1 MLLYNANEV
10 EKMLDMLGNLI
21 KSIRTKKHMTKTSI
35 AKQIGVDTGYLTHI
49 ENGDRKPTVKVLQE
63 ICNAI
68 DVPYQKFFAAYN
80 HKIPQEAIDYEIFKH
95 TAEDRILLVDD
106 INDLHFMKCPPG
118 LNSVSFGIRLNDDSM
133 EKIYDKYSY
142 VFVDFG
148 APIKP
153 QDIGLFYYNGQI
165 LVRRL
170 FIYGKN
176 HISLYPDN
184 PKYPKIRV
192 KEKDTFYVIGKIV
205 Q

>member
-10 EKMLDMLGNLI
+10 ENMLDMLGNLI

-63 ICNAI
+63 ICKAI

-133 EKIYDKYSY
+133 DKIYDKYSY

-148 APIKP
+148 APVKP

-192 KEKDTFYVIGKIV
+192 KEKDTFYIIGKIV